1 VCVQISLRNML
12 RNMIEGFGG
21 YGLRRGSGNGE
32 LSRSCARISLLRVL
46 ELSRRFSCLLLFLYL
61 FLCPIKFLCQRLCKQ

>member
-1 VCVQISLRNML
+1 VCVQKLLRDVLRNMT
-12 RNMIEGFGG
+12 EDFGG
-21 YGLRRGSGNGE
+21 YGLRRGRGNGE

-46 ELSRRFSCLLLFLYL
+46 ELSRRCSCLLLFLYL